1 MKITDLSRAE
11 LAEWIADWFI
21 YDTRRGVGLDGL
33 VYEIGEGV
41 HGGHWFGIRNELL
54 DAYAATTQPPPPGQE
69 RAEGEGEPTP
79 NCPKC
84 EGRLCMDHGCK
95 EPVPP
100 EPECRVC
107 QGVGQIGVYVSPGI
121 LPRNSDGF
129 LGYKPCPSPGCPFR
143 EGN

>member
-69 RAEGEGEPTP
+69 RAEGE
-79 NCPKC
+79 
-84 EGRLCMDHGCK
+84 R
-95 EPVPP
+95 
-100 EPECRVC
+100 C
-107 QGVGQIGVYVSPGI
+107 QTCGGLGWTYADPHV
-121 LPRNSDGF
+121 DGD
-129 LGYKPCPSPGCPFR
+129 PCPDCAAGGW
-143 EGN
+143 E